1 MRQYLIANFL
11 LYLNK
16 LISLL
21 LLKKIFIVSKKL
33 IALLVISNILD
44 KLQCKQL
51 TTLMEQ
57 LLSKFQCVFRKG
69 NSAQYCLLVMLKKW
83 ENTVDN
89 RKLFGAILRDLSK
102 SFYYNSHELVIV
114 NLNWYEIN
122 WYERTE
128 INILCSSWE
137 EILS

>member
-1 MRQYLIANFL
+1 
-11 LYLNK
+11 
-16 LISLL
+16 
-21 LLKKIFIVSKKL
+21 
-33 IALLVISNILD
+33 
-44 KLQCKQL
+44 
-51 TTLMEQ
+51 MEQ

-69 NSAQYCLLVMLKKW
+69 HSAQYCLLVMLKKW

-102 SFYYNSHELVIV
+102 SFYYSSQELVIV

>member
-1 MRQYLIANFL
+1 
-11 LYLNK
+11 
-16 LISLL
+16 
-21 LLKKIFIVSKKL
+21 
-33 IALLVISNILD
+33 
-44 KLQCKQL
+44 
-51 TTLMEQ
+51 MEQ

-69 NSAQYCLLVMLKKW
+69 HSAQYCLLVMLKKW

-89 RKLFGAILRDLSK
+89 RKLFGAILRDLPK

-128 INILCSSWE
+128 INTLCSSWE